1 MSRRHHQSLRYNEQ
15 RVGRLATIS
24 ATVASEKDEGKQ
36 LEKGKFV
43 NRLKVVEEQNPEKK
57 SNQDLTKTDD
67 LF

>member
-15 RVGRLATIS
+15 RVGRPATIS
-24 ATVASEKDEGKQ
+24 ASVAREKDEGKQ

-57 SNQDLTKTDD
+57 SNQDPFNEDR
-67 LF
+67 